1 MRDPRADDSRAG
13 HDRAGRN
20 GAGSSAVIGQNG
32 PMTALR
38 APFSGPVL
46 SQAVFCL
53 VGVLSAVAVL
63 AVPMLVPAVGALVLW
78 ATGAMSREPAPTVA
92 PLFLVLFPLT
102 VALLVV
108 LAAPAGR
115 ATGAVHRRLASRLL
129 GVPVQAPP
137 PRPSRRPG
145 ALVTDGPG
153 WRACGYALL
162 KLPLAVPQG
171 YGLFCYVVG
180 PVNLSYPLWWPLFR
194 NHPPGTRLGP
204 VWALTPFGPMG
215 ARTIAGAFLIAAAG
229 LAMLLVAPT
238 LLRIGTTADLAA
250 MRWLLG
256 PRRLAE
262 RVRQLQVSRAQAID
276 DAATMMRR
284 LERDLHDG
292 AQIRLATLA
301 MNLGMATEKLGV
313 DGPPPD
319 LVQARELVALAH
331 RGAKDAL
338 ADLRDLVRG
347 IHPPALDNG
356 LGDALATLASSSAL
370 PVTVTV
376 ELPDRPAPAIETIVY
391 FCAAELLAN
400 AAKHSHATRV
410 RLGVVG
416 TGRSL
421 TLGVTDDGTGGA
433 DPDGPG
439 LTGLA
444 RRITVVDGR
453 MRVHSPAGGPTRVE
467 IELPTQV

>member
-1 MRDPRADDSRAG
+1 
-13 HDRAGRN
+13 
-20 GAGSSAVIGQNG
+20 
-32 PMTALR
+32 MTALR
-38 APFSGPVL
+38 APFTPVAL
-46 SQAVFCL
+46 RRAVFC
-53 VGVLSAVAVL
+53 VFGVLSAVGVL
-63 AVPMLVPAVGALVLW
+63 AAPAIVPGLGALYLR
-78 ATGAMSREPAPTVA
+78 ATGAASREPAPVVA
-92 PLFLVLFPLT
+92 PVFLILLPLT
-102 VALLVV
+102 VVLLVA
-108 LAAPAGR
+108 LAAPTGR
-115 ATGAVHRRLASRLL
+115 AMGSVHRRLAQRLL
-129 GVPVQAPP
+129 GADVAAPP
-137 PRPSRRPG
+137 ARTAG
-145 ALVTDGPG
+145 ALVADGPG
-153 WRACGYALL
+153 WRAAGYGLL
-162 KLPLAVPQG
+162 KVPLAIPQG
-171 YGLFCYVVG
+171 YGAFCYLFG

-204 VWALTPFGPMG
+204 VRALTPFGPLE
-215 ARTIAGAFLIAAAG
+215 ARTFAGTFGIAAAG
-229 LAMLLVAPT
+229 LAMLLVAPWVM
-238 LLRIGTTADLAA
+238 RAGTTADVAA

-262 RVRQLQVSRAQAID
+262 RVRELQVSRAQAID

-319 LVQARELVALAH
+319 LAQARELVGLAH

-338 ADLRDLVRG
+338 ADLRQLVRG
-347 IHPPALDNG
+347 IHPPVLDNG
-356 LGDALATLASSSAL
+356 LGDALATLATSSAV
-370 PVTVTV
+370 PVEVTV
-376 ELPDRPAPAIETIVY
+376 ELPERPAPAIDTIAY

-410 RLGVVG
+410 GLGVVG
-416 TGRSL
+416 AGDRL
-421 TLGVTDDGTGGA
+421 TLTVTDNGAGGA

-444 RRITVVDGR
+444 RRIAVVDGR

-467 IELPTQV
+467 IELPTRV